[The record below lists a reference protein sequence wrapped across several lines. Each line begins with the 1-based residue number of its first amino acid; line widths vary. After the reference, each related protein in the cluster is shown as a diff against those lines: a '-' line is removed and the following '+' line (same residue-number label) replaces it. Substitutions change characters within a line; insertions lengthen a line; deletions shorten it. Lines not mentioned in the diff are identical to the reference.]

1 MYRQTG
7 GNDIAW
13 LSFRKAL
20 GAPDLFN
27 HVYCFK
33 GDLNANMFHQSNRMT
48 CVALHFY
55 IIIDNTC
62 ELFISQMCLIKHW
75 PIPGLEGWPSAW
87 SYLPPLSPS

>member
-48 CVALHFY
+48 CVALHF
-55 IIIDNTC
+55 
-62 ELFISQMCLIKHW
+62 
-75 PIPGLEGWPSAW
+75 
-87 SYLPPLSPS
+87 